1 MKTAADVPVHFRAD
15 AGHQSVLEIDPPYD
29 AIVDGELDLDAREA
43 VAREFLR
50 THADAYDFLVVF
62 TGFPYQLPPGAS
74 AFYVAVRND
83 TQGIGSPPFDYA
95 SDFGSDGKLQG
106 YVDMGP
112 LSAWATDPTESSF
125 ERTLSVL
132 VHELSHRWL
141 ARVRVALDGD
151 PQSPLLLG
159 ADESHWSFL
168 LDSDASVLYGNDWQ
182 DSGDGSFTSAAALR
196 FLSPL
201 DLYLAGFYAPEEVP
215 AFALLDAPGVD
226 RHRLPQPGA
235 SVQATARQLTVADVI
250 AAEGPRVPAAAD
262 AQHHFRIAFL
272 YLVQPGQPM
281 DDPAIAALE
290 RVRASLI
297 TRFAILTGGRGAIE
311 IYPEAPGGNGP
322 DSPPPIDGGP
332 PRSGPAVIAD
342 ALAWLRAQQ
351 QTDKSWLDRGG
362 TQLRDTAVVASTL
375 AQLDTTFAGLTGG
388 PLGWLQGRQE
398 ASTDSLARQALAV
411 AALGGDAVAVRS
423 RLLALQNP
431 DGGWG
436 FAAGYRS
443 DPLDTALA
451 VVALAPGG
459 TSPAL
464 IAAGNA
470 LIASRGVDGGW
481 SNHPGAP
488 SRATTT
494 AHVLRALHVLGRSAE
509 VSASAVAWL
518 ATKQNGDGGFG
529 DSPSTAHDTANV
541 LLALMDVGRL
551 GDVGH
556 DAAAGFLRSRQT
568 VAGSWEGSVYTTAT
582 VATAL
587 QRIAFPNWEMVSVTV
602 DPPQPLEGQTVTLRA
617 RVRSSGN
624 LPAPPGLVR
633 FLRAVDGGAAV

>member
-1 MKTAADVPVHFRAD
+1 
-15 AGHQSVLEIDPPYD
+15 
-29 AIVDGELDLDAREA
+29 
-43 VAREFLR
+43 
-50 THADAYDFLVVF
+50 
-62 TGFPYQLPPGAS
+62 
-74 AFYVAVRND
+74 
-83 TQGIGSPPFDYA
+83 
-95 SDFGSDGKLQG
+95 
-106 YVDMGP
+106 
-112 LSAWATDPTESSF
+112 
-125 ERTLSVL
+125 
-132 VHELSHRWL
+132 
-141 ARVRVALDGD
+141 
-151 PQSPLLLG
+151 
-159 ADESHWSFL
+159 
-168 LDSDASVLYGNDWQ
+168 
-182 DSGDGSFTSAAALR
+182 
-196 FLSPL
+196 
-201 DLYLAGFYAPEEVP
+201 
-215 AFALLDAPGVD
+215 
-226 RHRLPQPGA
+226 
-235 SVQATARQLTVADVI
+235 
-250 AAEGPRVPAAAD
+250 
-262 AQHHFRIAFL
+262 
-272 YLVQPGQPM
+272 M

-375 AQLDTTFAGLTGG
+375 AQLDTTFAGLT
-388 PLGWLQGRQE
+388 
-398 ASTDSLARQALAV
+398 V
-411 AALGGDAVAVRS
+411 APLGGDAVAVRS

-556 DAAAGFLRSRQT
+556 DAAAGSLRSRQT

-587 QRIAFPNWEMVSVTV
+587 QRIAFPNWEM
-602 DPPQPLEGQTVTLRA
+602 
-617 RVRSSGN
+617 
-624 LPAPPGLVR
+624 
-633 FLRAVDGGAAV
+633 